1 MRWTIQSP
9 VFQGLSRR
17 GLLALPLVAACH
29 RFRRVNEVVFGEVA
43 ARTGER
49 ALWGEDLHRGLEL
62 AIAQH
67 NARGGLNGRAV
78 RLAVADDESRDERAG
93 NLVTRLV
100 DRESAIVIFGELS
113 STASERAALAAQR
126 RGAVFVSP
134 AATRRDVTRAGEM
147 VFRTALLDAEMAS
160 ALARFSRQTLQRR
173 RAAIVYRRSSLLN
186 VGMADE
192 FARAFRAGGGE
203 VVLRDSYDIDADLV
217 RLVGRVRASGADAVY
232 APADAA
238 DAGRMAVAMRQGRV
252 NAQLLGS
259 DGWSSGEV
267 RRFAQ
272 EAAVGV
278 IFTDAF
284 TYASPRPEVETFVTA
299 FRERHRAQ
307 PGTFAALGYDA
318 ARWVL
323 QAAQRVRQLDA
334 NTLREA
340 LVGTRLDDAV
350 ANPFSVD
357 ARRSLTRAACVLRY
371 TRDGVELVGTMNP

>member
-1 MRWTIQSP
+1 MLD
-9 VFQGLSRR
+9 GLSRR
-17 GLLALPLVAACH
+17 GLLALPLAAACN

-49 ALWGEDLHRGLEL
+49 ALWGEDLHRGIEL

-93 NLVTRLV
+93 NLATRLI
-100 DRESAIVIFGELS
+100 DRESAVVVFGELS

-126 RGAVFVSP
+126 RGAVFVAP
-134 AATRRDVTRAGEM
+134 ASARRDVTRAGEM
-147 VFRTALLDAEMAS
+147 VFRTSLLDAEMAS
-160 ALARFSRQTLQRR
+160 GLARFSRQTLQRR
-173 RAAIVYRRSSLLN
+173 RVAIVYRRSSLLN

-203 VVLRDSYDIDADLV
+203 VVLRDSYDGDADLV

-252 NAQLLGS
+252 SAQILGS

-267 RRFAQ
+267 RRFAG
-272 EAAVGV
+272 ESAVGAV
-278 IFTDAF
+278 FTDAF

-299 FRERHRAQ
+299 FRERHHAQ

-323 QAAQRVRQLDA
+323 VAAQRLRQLDA
-334 NTLREA
+334 SALREA
-340 LVGTRLDDAV
+340 LLGARLDDAV
-350 ANPFSVD
+350 ANAFSVD

-371 TRDGVELVGTMNP
+371 TRDGVELVGTAMP